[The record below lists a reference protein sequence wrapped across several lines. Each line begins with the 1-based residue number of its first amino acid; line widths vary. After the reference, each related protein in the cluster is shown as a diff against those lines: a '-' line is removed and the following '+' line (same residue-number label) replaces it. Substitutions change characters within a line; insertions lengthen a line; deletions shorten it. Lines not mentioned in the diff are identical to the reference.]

1 MLNLC
6 QQTSTVI
13 LRTLYLTIAAAGH
26 WSQHN
31 VNYEQ
36 WSCVLCQ
43 QSVEVV
49 CIFTFSWESALQCHD
64 KQCIWHQ
71 RRPAHE
77 TPIPGGSAC
86 HWALCAVHMVM
97 VMVMVMV
104 MYTNDHNVTMSQCHN
119 AQCTRWCTAMI
130 TYHHTVFTICK
141 ILHETA
147 LLCCVRV
154 SLDSMKY
161 THTVSCHHRTHMP
174 CHDGRAFGGETQRNK
189 FLDKT
194 HCRRISTEEIEQNL
208 VSKLIFRKSIRSYKL
223 LFKMFSENKKVVY
236 FAQKIQI
243 LLVFDDLVCQ

>member
-97 VMVMVMV
+97 VMVM
-104 MYTNDHNVTMSQCHN
+104 YTNDHNVTMSQCHN
-119 AQCTRWCTAMI
+119 VTMLSAHGDVQQWSHITIQCSLYVKYCMRQHFFA
-130 TYHHTVFTICK
+130 V
-141 ILHETA
+141 
-147 LLCCVRV
+147 CV
-154 SLDSMKY
+154 
-161 THTVSCHHRTHMP
+161 CH
-174 CHDGRAFGGETQRNK
+174 
-189 FLDKT
+189 
-194 HCRRISTEEIEQNL
+194 
-208 VSKLIFRKSIRSYKL
+208 
-223 LFKMFSENKKVVY
+223 
-236 FAQKIQI
+236 
-243 LLVFDDLVCQ
+243 